1 MSEQSTNGEPPRWRS
16 EAMNTFET
24 TEEMARR
31 ISVAQSVSFEMYHS
45 VHRTLF
51 APVIELCVA
60 PFEQPAD
67 QHRYQTLDHDAVG
80 GSGNYGAFLR
90 RTIPDID
97 IAGTATARSADTI
110 VVDFTL
116 TGTLADGPLHLHT
129 EATLTVTD
137 GKVVRYR
144 VRQDPA
150 EMQRFL
156 AATGDP
162 YAGGGVAAVELN
174 ATAATHVDQ

>member
-1 MSEQSTNGEPPRWRS
+1 
-16 EAMNTFET
+16 MNTFEST
-24 TEEMARR
+24 AEMARR
-31 ISVAQSVSFEMYHS
+31 ITVAQGVSFEMYHS

-51 APVIELCVA
+51 APVIEVCVA
-60 PFEQPAD
+60 PWEQPVD
-67 QHRYQTLDHDAVG
+67 QHEYQTLDHDGVAG
-80 GSGNYGAFLR
+80 TGNYGAFLR

-97 IAGTATARSADTI
+97 VAGTATARSEDTI

-116 TGTLADGPLHLHT
+116 TGTLPDGPLHLHS
-129 EATLTVTD
+129 EATLTVAD

-156 AATGDP
+156 RATGDP
-162 YAGGGVAAVELN
+162 YVGGGITAVELN
-174 ATAATHVDQ
+174 DD